1 MTARVCSLETTRALY
16 PKVLRVDTTFRLKVC
31 FSKMSHD
38 PGTPAAVDRLAA
50 LDSAPTRLRR
60 RGHEILLGTAGWTD
74 RTLTARGVF
83 YPRGVGS
90 PEGRLRYY
98 ASRFPLVE
106 VDMSY
111 YAIPDP
117 DMAANWAARTPAD
130 FTFNVKAH
138 ALMTGHGTDAR
149 RLPPIIRNAL
159 PADLA
164 TRAHLVPAEIPRELR
179 QEVWRHFAAGVEPLR
194 DAGKLGAILLQYPPT
209 LRPSERTPA
218 MFRHA
223 RERLGDLPIAVEFRH
238 PSWLAP
244 RVRERVW
251 SLLRELDMTYVVVDE
266 PQGTASSVPTVPAVT
281 TPALSMVRMHGR
293 VAELWGAKGASVLE
307 KYRYLYDEG
316 ELTEWIPTILELAE
330 NAERV
335 HVVFN
340 NCYANYGVTNAL
352 EMGAL
357 LQAEGGRGRSP

>member
-1 MTARVCSLETTRALY
+1 
-16 PKVLRVDTTFRLKVC
+16 
-31 FSKMSHD
+31 MSHD
-38 PGTPAAVDRLAA
+38 PGTPAAVERLSA
-50 LDSAPTRLRR
+50 LESAPTRLPHA
-60 RGHEILLGTAGWTD
+60 GHDILLGTAGWTD
-74 RTLTARGVF
+74 KTLTAKGVF
-83 YPRGVGS
+83 YPRGSGS

-117 DMAANWAARTPAD
+117 DMAANWAERTPAD

-149 RLPPIIRNAL
+149 RLPPLIRDAL
-159 PADLA
+159 PLHLA
-164 TRAHLVPAEIPRELR
+164 NRSHLVPADMSYELR
-179 QEVWRHFAAGVEPLR
+179 EEVWRQFAAGVQPLC

-209 LRPSERTPA
+209 LQPSDRTPA
-218 MFRHA
+218 ILRRA
-223 RERLGDLPIAVEFRH
+223 RERLADLPVAVEFRH
-238 PSWLAP
+238 PSWLVP
-244 RVRERVW
+244 RMRERVW
-251 SLLRELDMTYVVVDE
+251 SLLRDLDMTYVVVDE
-266 PQGTASSVPTVPAVT
+266 PQGTKSSVPVVPAVT
-281 TPALSMVRMHGR
+281 TPALSIVRMHGR

-357 LQAEGGRGRSP
+357 LRDQSA

>member
-1 MTARVCSLETTRALY
+1 
-16 PKVLRVDTTFRLKVC
+16 
-31 FSKMSHD
+31 MSHD
-38 PGTPAAVDRLAA
+38 PGAPAAVERLTS
-50 LDSAPTRLRR
+50 LEGVGTRLRHH
-60 RGHEILLGTAGWTD
+60 GHEILLGTAGWTD
-74 RTLTARGVF
+74 KTLTAKGVF
-83 YPRGVGS
+83 YPRGSGS

-106 VDMSY
+106 VDMAY

-117 DMAANWAARTPAD
+117 DMAANWAARTPPD

-149 RLPPIIRNAL
+149 RLPPLIREAL
-159 PADLA
+159 PAHLA
-164 TRAHLVPAEIPRELR
+164 SKAHLVPAEISPELR
-179 QEVWRHFAAGVEPLR
+179 GEVWRLFAAAMQPLH

-209 LRPSERTPA
+209 LQPSERTPA
-218 MFRHA
+218 ILRRA

-244 RVRERVW
+244 RIRERVW
-251 SLLRELDMTYVVVDE
+251 SLLRDLDMTYVVVDE
-266 PQGTASSVPTVPAVT
+266 PQGTSSSVPAVPAIT
-281 TPALSMVRMHGR
+281 TQRLSIVRMHGR
-293 VAELWGAKGASVLE
+293 VAELWGAKGAGVLE

-316 ELTEWIPTILELAE
+316 ELTEWIPAILELAE

-357 LQAEGGRGRSP
+357 LHDHGA